1 MCERLSVFL
10 LIDKQWRLNLVKK
23 RKNKHQRHT
32 HASLLHV
39 LPFFVLPHFD
49 ITYDVPLS
57 EKTHSKI
64 CYKFPFYHLSVEP
77 EDEHGLLML
86 LLNNCNVKVSGR
98 GHQERHK
105 HKTKINRLLKQ

>member
-32 HASLLHV
+32 HASLPHV

-64 CYKFPFYHLSVEP
+64 CYKFPSYHLSVEP
-77 EDEHGLLML
+77 EDEHGGIDASTQQLQRES
-86 LLNNCNVKVSGR
+86 KWKRASR
-98 GHQERHK
+98 
-105 HKTKINRLLKQ
+105 KT